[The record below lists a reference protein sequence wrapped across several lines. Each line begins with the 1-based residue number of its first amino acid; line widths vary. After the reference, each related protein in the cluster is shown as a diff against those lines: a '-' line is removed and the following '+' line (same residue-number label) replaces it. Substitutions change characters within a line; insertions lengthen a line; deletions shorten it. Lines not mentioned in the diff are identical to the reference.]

1 MKKLTLVKKTL
12 LVLLLISSPV
22 MAADKNATAQNYTT
36 QGDYVTVRDAIISA
50 VEGRGLKINHINH
63 ISDMLARTGQDVG
76 DSKQIYL
83 NAEQME
89 FCSATL
95 SRTMMEADASN
106 IIVCPYSITVYNLP
120 ANPKTIYV
128 MYRKPPSAKSAKS
141 IAVFKQVEKLLN
153 DIITEGIDLSK

>member
-1 MKKLTLVKKTL
+1 
-12 LVLLLISSPV
+12 
-22 MAADKNATAQNYTT
+22 
-36 QGDYVTVRDAIISA
+36 
-50 VEGRGLKINHINH
+50 
-63 ISDMLARTGQDVG
+63 VG
-76 DSKQIYL
+76 DSKQLYI

-95 SRTMMEADASN
+95 SRAMMEADASN

-128 MYRKPPSAKSAKS
+128 MYRKPPSVKSAKS
-141 IAVFKQVEKLLN
+141 QAVFKQVEKLLN

>member
-1 MKKLTLVKKTL
+1 MKKSILAL
-12 LVLLLISSPV
+12 LFLAYATSSI
-22 MAADKNATAQNYTT
+22 AADKNPGAQRYTT

-63 ISDMLARTGQDVG
+63 ISEMLARTGQDLG
-76 DSKQIYL
+76 NNKQIYL

-89 FCSATL
+89 FCSAAL

-106 IIVCPYSITVYNLP
+106 IVVCPYSITVYNLP
-120 ANPKTIYV
+120 AQPNMIYI
-128 MYRKPPSAKSAKS
+128 MYRKPPNAKAANSR
-141 IAVFKQVEKLLN
+141 AVFKQVEKLLN